1 MTAPLRRHDPRAV
14 DPRTLDLAIGGQA
27 VIEGVMMRCPR
38 AIATAVRTP
47 SGRIVIRQQPYRSW
61 LRRFGI
67 DKLPFV
73 RGGLHLVE
81 SMSLGIGSLLFSAE
95 QSLDDEDVAESKVTS
110 TRDRLALTATLVAAF
125 GLSLFLFFWLPLV
138 ITGWTGVQSG
148 WAFNVVDGIL
158 RLAVFL
164 LYVLAISRMPDMQ
177 RLFQYHGAEHKTIHV
192 FEAGL
197 ALVPENARRFPTLHP
212 RCGTSFLMF
221 VMLVSVVVFM
231 FLGKPET
238 LGDRFLRLAFVP
250 VIGGISYEFIKLSGR
265 QATAPWM
272 KPFVWPGLT
281 LQKITTR
288 EPSDDQVEV
297 AMAALN
303 AAMEAEAADV
313 AERTMFELTRTAV

>member
-1 MTAPLRRHDPRAV
+1 MTAQPRRDPRSS
-14 DPRTLDLAIGGQA
+14 DPRSFDLAIGGQA

-47 SGRIVIRQQPYRSW
+47 GGRIVIRQQPYRSW
-61 LRRFGI
+61 LARFGI

-81 SMSLGIGSLLFSAE
+81 SMTLGIGSLMFSAE
-95 QSLDDEDVAESKVTS
+95 QSIDDEDVAEEKVTS
-110 TRDRLALTATLVAAF
+110 LRDRLSLVGTLVVAF
-125 GLSLFLFFWLPLV
+125 ALSLFLFFWMPLV
-138 ITGWTGVQSG
+138 ITGWTGVESG
-148 WAFNVVDGIL
+148 WAFNVIDGIL

-164 LYVLAISRMPDMQ
+164 LYIVAISRMPDMK

-197 ALVPENARRFPTLHP
+197 PLVPENARRFTTLHP

-221 VMLVSVVVFM
+221 VMLVSVLVFM
-231 FLGKPET
+231 VLGKPET
-238 LGDRFLRLAFVP
+238 IGDRLLRLAFVP
-250 VIGGISYEFIKLSGR
+250 VIGGISYEFIKLSGKKSGAR
-265 QATAPWM
+265 WM
-272 KPFVWPGLT
+272 KPFVWPGLM

-288 EPSDDQVEV
+288 EPTDDQVEV

-303 AAMEAEAADV
+303 AAMEAEAADL
-313 AERTMFELTRTAV
+313 AEQTLFEFTHSAV